1 MKRVL
6 AVAVLSVL
14 CAAARAQNT
23 GPSGATA
30 VTSVKTLHAS
40 AHDDQYVTLEGR
52 IVSHIGGK
60 DYMFADDTGQVK
72 LEIKPHLFPAGQLVG
87 AETRVRVSGK
97 FDKEWR
103 EAHSEI
109 EVEQL
114 TVLK

>member
-6 AVAVLSVL
+6 TAAILSAVCAVAS
-14 CAAARAQNT
+14 AQYV
-23 GPSGATA
+23 GPNGATA

-72 LEIKPHLFPAGQLVG
+72 VEIKPHLFPAGQPVD
-87 AETRVRVSGK
+87 AKSRVRITGK

-103 EAHSEI
+103 DSHSEI
-109 EVEQL
+109 EVEHL
-114 TVLK
+114 TVL